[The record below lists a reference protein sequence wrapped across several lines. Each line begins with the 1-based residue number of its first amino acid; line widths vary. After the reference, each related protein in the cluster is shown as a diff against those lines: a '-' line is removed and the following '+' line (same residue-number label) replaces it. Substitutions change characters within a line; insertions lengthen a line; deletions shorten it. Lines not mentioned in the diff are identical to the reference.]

1 MEGLNRESAPA
12 LSLVSTVL
20 DEIRDQAIMQNARKG
35 KVEAIDPQVFTQR
48 SEPGKG
54 AVHTT
59 VLGGGGYFD
68 KNNTTDIPTRKDA
81 AVTAPAYRTTIIA
94 EFSKNLSVPRT
105 FMRNQQQSAVSKA
118 VTQQTKT
125 WLASRDQNAAYA
137 YAYGFTVNT
146 TIDSVFLFSNSHVN
160 QNQDTVD
167 NYETGLLSDGN
178 LNVVV
183 NSLRQQLAQ
192 TGVKL
197 GYEPDF
203 LFVPAILHETG
214 AAITKSVLR
223 AGGANNDLNYWSDLY
238 PEMKCVYSPFLDDVS
253 TTAYFVG
260 AQGHGVERMENE
272 AFFTDLVDWKT
283 HPQDLYTYKMRAQE
297 EVDTIEYSGVV
308 GSDGTTS

>member
-1 MEGLNRESAPA
+1 MEGITRDSSPA

-35 KVEAIDPQVFTQR
+35 KADALDPQVYTQR

-59 VLGGGGYFD
+59 VLGSGGYFD
-68 KNNTTDIPTRKDA
+68 KITTTDVPGRKDA

-94 EFSKNLSVPRT
+94 EFSKNLTVPRT

-118 VTQQTKT
+118 VAQQTKT
-125 WLASRDQNAAYA
+125 WLASRDRNAAYA
-137 YAYGFTVNT
+137 YANGFATNQ
-146 TIDSVFLFSNSHVN
+146 TIDSVFVFSNSHVN
-160 QNQDTVD
+160 QNGDTVD
-167 NYETGLLSDGN
+167 NLETGALSDAN

-192 TGVKL
+192 SGVKL

-203 LFVPAILHETG
+203 LFVPGILHETG

-238 PEMKCVYSPFLDDVS
+238 PEMKCVYSPFLDDIS

-260 AQGHGVERMENE
+260 AQGHGIERMENE
-272 AFFTDLVDWKT
+272 VFFTDLVDWKVN
-283 HPQDLYTYKMRAQE
+283 PQDLYTYKMRAQE
-297 EVDTIEYSGVV
+297 EVDTIEYSGLV
-308 GSDGTTS
+308 GSNGTA

>member
-1 MEGLNRESAPA
+1 MEGLNRESGPS
-12 LSLVSTVL
+12 LELVSTVL
-20 DEIRDQAIMQNARKG
+20 DEIRDQAIIQNARKG
-35 KVEAIDPQVFTQR
+35 KAEATDHQVFTQR

-68 KNNTTDIPTRKDA
+68 KVTSTDVPSRKDA
-81 AVTAPAYRTTIIA
+81 AISAPAFRTTIIA
-94 EFSKNLSVPRT
+94 EFTKNLSVPRT

-118 VTQQTKT
+118 VAQQTKT
-125 WLASRDQNAAYA
+125 WLASRDRNASYA
-137 YAYGFTVNT
+137 YAQGFATNT
-146 TIDSVFLFSNSHVN
+146 TIDNVFLFSNSHVN

-167 NYETGLLSDGN
+167 NLETGALSDAN
-178 LNVVV
+178 LNIVV

-203 LFVPAILHETG
+203 LFVPGILHETG

-238 PEMKCVYSPFLDDVS
+238 PEMKCVYSPFLDDIS

-260 AQGHGVERMENE
+260 AMGHGVERMENE

-308 GSDGTTS
+308 GSNGTA